1 MATPQT
7 QQLNAEQMN
16 ALLRAN
22 VVHNAVEDRQ
32 QIFTQT
38 IANPAAAG
46 PLTIPVRPVG
56 LVLGFFVEVTATITN
71 AAGATAI
78 TPTDFGGLN
87 LFEGINFVDLNNYT
101 RIQTES
107 KHIAMLNTVRG
118 RSPYMSSL
126 FSAGNIAG
134 SQATSGYDCPSA
146 LGPNWSPWYA
156 TPSIAGTSGTGTVK
170 AVFYIPLAYSK
181 NDLRGSIYAGVINA
195 TMQLVLTWA
204 GTTKAVSVAT
214 GVDSTNALYI
224 GQAGAS
230 ITSATVVVTQHYY
243 DQLPLIGSGQ
253 PNAGY
258 PNLPLIDT
266 NTAYDI
272 KMTYLTGLSNGQDFA
287 VPFTNYRQFLSSL
300 LIYNDGTSSNGGRP
314 KQNFNTTANTNY
326 IGLQTA
332 NYYYPLKNSAQL
344 QAGLQRNI
352 TGIDLPP
359 GTYYFNFRDK
369 PISTTQQGNQQIVIN
384 PANLGSTQAPYVL
397 SYIEDFGVQAV
408 LTQAGSLASS

>member
-1 MATPQT
+1 MATAAN
-7 QQLNAEQMN
+7 QQMNAEQMN
-16 ALLRAN
+16 SLLRAN
-22 VVHNAVEDRQ
+22 VVHNAIEDRQ
-32 QIFTQT
+32 IIFSQT
-38 IANPAAAG
+38 ITSPAAAG
-46 PLTIPVRPVG
+46 AMTIPVRPVG

-71 AAGATAI
+71 ASGATAI
-78 TPTDFGGLN
+78 TPTDFGGWN
-87 LFEGINFVDLNNYT
+87 LFEGISFVDLNNYT
-101 RIQTES
+101 RIQTDS
-107 KHIAMLNTVRG
+107 KHIAMLNMVRG
-118 RSPYMSSL
+118 RAPYMSAGY
-126 FSAGNIAG
+126 SAGNIAG
-134 SQATSGYDCPSA
+134 SQATAGWDCPAA
-146 LGPNWSPWYA
+146 LGPNWSPWYTA
-156 TPSIAGTSGTGTVK
+156 PSIAGTSGTGTVK

-195 TMQLVLTWA
+195 TMQLVFTWA
-204 GTTKAVSVAT
+204 GTTKAVSVAS
-214 GVDSTNALYI
+214 GDSTNALYT
-224 GQAGAS
+224 GQAGATIS
-230 ITSATVVVTQHYY
+230 SATVVVTQHYY

-272 KMTYLTGLSNGQDFA
+272 KMTYLTSLANGQDFA
-287 VPFTNYRQFLSSL
+287 IPFTNYRQFLSNIL
-300 LIYNDGTSSNGGRP
+300 VYNDGTSTNGGRP
-314 KQNFNTTANTNY
+314 KQAFNTTSNLNY

-352 TGIDLPP
+352 TQSDLPP
-359 GTYYFNFRDK
+359 STYYFNFRDK
-369 PISTTQQGNQQIVIN
+369 PISTTQQGNQQIVLN